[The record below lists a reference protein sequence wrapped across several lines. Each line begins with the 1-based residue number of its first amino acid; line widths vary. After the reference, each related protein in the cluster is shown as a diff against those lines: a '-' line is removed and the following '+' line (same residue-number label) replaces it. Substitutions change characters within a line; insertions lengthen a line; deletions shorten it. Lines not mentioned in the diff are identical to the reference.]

1 MRADRGEFD
10 MMVHSGGVAIGQE
23 VLRRGEFRADE
34 PVAPITA
41 IFMVRSFP
49 SLGRAA
55 ESS

>member
-41 IFMVRSFP
+41 IFMVRSLP